1 MFPVASDFPLEAT
14 PAGIVEEVVDFAVT
28 TTGDRVSPIG
38 SEPR

>member
-1 MFPVASDFPLEAT
+1 
-14 PAGIVEEVVDFAVT
+14 VEEVVDFAVT